1 MTLELN
7 LTDADRADKG
17 FKEYFGSC
25 ITQRPLII
33 SAGRIPMRV
42 AHLMGMR
49 ILHPESDFM
58 SNYFFCDDRIAHS
71 SDNQRVKIGSRGIL
85 KPYEEHGVLVHGAME
100 FVEQKYNELPW
111 KELQKSEL
119 SLGKWLSQTEAKTMS
134 VWFESSQRNQQLLDV
149 AVSVTYESGKFERA
163 MGIYLDSGERAN
175 AWMGALYVDRL
186 DDYRGL
192 GASGGT
198 YLDDDFGR
206 LVGVAPEALVRLE
219 KRLYDEK
226 RIHVDFVRALTE
238 GEGDVQG
245 VPVRVPKADDI
256 SLAEGEQQ
264 YFTESEVD
272 HALNFA
278 RESGQKDPEMILK
291 IAREQL
297 LNGRK
302 SNE

>member
-58 SNYFFCDDRIAHS
+58 SNYFFCDDRIAYS

-134 VWFESSQRNQQLLDV
+134 VWFELSQRNRQLLDTF
-149 AVSVTYESGKFERA
+149 VSATYTSGKFERA
-163 MGIYLDSGERAN
+163 IGIYLDSGERAN
-175 AWMGALYVDRL
+175 AWMGALVVDRL
-186 DDYRGL
+186 EGRSRLFDRHDLDYGN
-192 GASGGT
+192 
-198 YLDDDFGR
+198 GR
-206 LVGVAPEALVRLE
+206 LVGIAPGALVRLE

-226 RIHVDFVRALTE
+226 KIQVDFVRALTE
-238 GEGDVQG
+238 GEGDIQG

-256 SLAEGEQQ
+256 SLTEGEQQ
-264 YFTESEVD
+264 YFTETEVD

-278 RESGQKDPEMILK
+278 RESGQKDPDMILK

-302 SNE
+302 GNE